1 MNCKEENI
9 ISRLIGIGYSTSKAE
24 NIYFQYLQWNK
35 LSSLLDFIREKEM
48 SKSLNRYLLQSTDY
62 LE

>member
-1 MNCKEENI
+1 LICEEDGI
-9 ISRLIGIGYSTSKAE
+9 ISRLVKIGYSTKQAE

-35 LSSLLDFIREKEM
+35 LPSLLDFIREKEM
-48 SKSLNRYLLQSTDY
+48 TKSLNKYLLQSSDY